1 MCDIAVDTH
10 CPTIKF
16 ASECCVT
23 ERFIDAFSVLES
35 IHGQYKTKE
44 ICDIAVSLYRVLI
57 VYYSDKYITQK
68 MCDEAVDDR
77 KFK

>member
-1 MCDIAVDTH
+1 MLCYRVVH
-10 CPTIKF
+10 RYF
-16 ASECCVT
+16 
-23 ERFIDAFSVLES
+23 FVLES
-35 IHGQYKTKE
+35 IPGQYKTKE

-68 MCDEAVDDR
+68 MCDEAVDDS